1 MEIIEMAL
9 EMSKES
15 VMSDDTPWIVQ
26 HSILTSFP
34 FLSGF
39 PD

>member
-15 VMSDDTPWIVQ
+15 VMSDDTPWIAQ
-26 HSILTSFP
+26 HSILTPVSVS
-34 FLSGF
+34 SGF